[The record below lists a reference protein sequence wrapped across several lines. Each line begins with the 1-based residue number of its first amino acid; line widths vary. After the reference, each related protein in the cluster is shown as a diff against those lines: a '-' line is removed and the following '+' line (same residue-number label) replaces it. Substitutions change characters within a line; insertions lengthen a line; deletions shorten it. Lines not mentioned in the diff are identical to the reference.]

1 MSEKSIEQELAPP
14 VEGLPATPLSRILRR
29 LLSIRELGPLILL
42 LVQISFFAIYN
53 PGFFSPLNISN
64 MLAFVPELGIIALGM
79 TLLLTS
85 GEFDLSVGSVFAF
98 CQVVMFI
105 LFHNG
110 VMSLEAA
117 FVVVLLLAALN
128 GLIIGLLVTKARI
141 SSFLITL
148 GMMLIVRGTTL
159 YMTDGFS
166 QSTFGEINTPLK
178 TLLVGVFEIG
188 EFKFYASVLWL
199 LGLAVVLHFVI
210 NETPFGNWIMATGG
224 NSQAASAR
232 GTNTDRVKISLFMLT
247 SVLAGFAGVISS
259 LRLSTAYP
267 IAGDG
272 YELEVIAMTVI
283 GGTLLLG
290 GRGTI
295 VGTLIGALLLRTMRN
310 GIIFVGIPGLAYN
323 IFIGLI
329 IIVMMVM
336 HSVIERKA
344 RLGEQ

>member
-1 MSEKSIEQELAPP
+1 MSEKSIKQEPASPSAH
-14 VEGLPATPLSRILRR
+14 LPTRSLNQALRK
-29 LLSIRELGPLILL
+29 LLSVRELGPLILL
-42 LVQISFFAIYN
+42 LLQISIFAIYN
-53 PGFFSPLNISN
+53 PKFFSPLNISN

-79 TLLLTS
+79 TLLLTA

-98 CQVVMFI
+98 CQVVMFV
-105 LFHNG
+105 LFDEG
-110 VMSLEAA
+110 IMSLELA

-128 GLIIGLLVTKARI
+128 GLIIGLLVTKAHI

-159 YMTDGFS
+159 YVTEGFS
-166 QSTFGEINTPLK
+166 QSTFATIESPLK
-178 TLLVGVFEIG
+178 TILVGTFEIG
-188 EFKFYASVLWL
+188 DFKFYASVLWL
-199 LGLAVVLHFVI
+199 LGLAAILHFVL
-210 NETPFGNWIMATGG
+210 NQTPYGNWIMATGG
-224 NSQAASAR
+224 NALAAKAR

-247 SVLAGFAGVISS
+247 SVLAGLAGVISS

-295 VGTLIGALLLRTMRN
+295 LGTLIGALLLRTMRN

-329 IIVMMVM
+329 IIGMMVT
-336 HSVIERKA
+336 HSVLERQA